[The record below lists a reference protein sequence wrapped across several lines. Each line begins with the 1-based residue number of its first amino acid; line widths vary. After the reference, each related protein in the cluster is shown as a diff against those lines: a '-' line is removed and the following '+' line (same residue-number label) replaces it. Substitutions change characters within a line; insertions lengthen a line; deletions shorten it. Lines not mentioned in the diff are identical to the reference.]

1 MSVSPPAI
9 NKLLILGE
17 SNSIYAKGWV
27 AGLTN
32 QTQGHIEVTNS
43 SLGSSGIFNAIYKL
57 ILLGENIASI
67 RIVLLDTS
75 IQDASFYRHRT
86 ADYFELLGALIDY
99 LYSRAI
105 VVGYLQFE
113 KLNKEVLEPEF
124 YTELR
129 QFLESRKVIFWNVNA
144 LILKHSDIKKPAELH
159 FAYADPHHIKPEVA
173 FHVGKIVGHELRAHL
188 DNLAQDSS
196 LPTPQLELP
205 FKLISA
211 EYFQSSQH
219 SSLGQIETSLF
230 QAKTLLVS
238 EQGLELSVPRHLQG
252 HDIVGLLF
260 NANNANGV
268 LHLAS
273 KSTLLKNLSNNS
285 KLYWKSPLVWSR
297 PLHQAV
303 TLGKTLTL
311 KAEKLSPHLEQTEY
325 CDSHFIDEDAPLSLE
340 IVGLITR
347 LKPSEKLQTT
357 AQQDL
362 NQESKNKVASLFAK
376 SQFKE
381 ATQLV
386 EQLLPTHQGSSFL
399 WKAYGAALL
408 QTTRPN
414 EAISA
419 LLKSIALCADD
430 IEAHNALAVAYQQC
444 RNFDAA
450 EHHFLRAIALS
461 PNYFEAIFNFAEMC
475 FERQRYEQAI
485 PYFDHALRIKS
496 DFIDALMKRGIALY
510 HQGRCEDAEQDFS
523 QVIKLNPRSHE
534 AHCNLGN
541 VLRSSQRVAEAEQ
554 HYLHAIELNA
564 TFVEAHSNLSHLL
577 SDSQRYQAA
586 FESSQVAV
594 QLNPKHLGALSNMA
608 LAQRGLGHIAEAILT
623 LRKALKISP
632 DYGEAQINLAY
643 MQLSLGQFEEGWRL
657 HESRLSNTKNAGLAH
672 HFAQSCPPWQGQ
684 SITGKTLLIIPEQGL
699 GDQIQF
705 VRYCSLLQEMGVAK
719 IYLICI
725 EPLAEL
731 FSFLKND
738 RLTLLTETQAVPPC
752 DYHVFML
759 SLPYLCQ
766 TRFETIPNR
775 VPYLSADLQ
784 LSQEMH
790 QRLLGITD
798 MKVGLCWFGS
808 SKYKY
813 DAERSLELTSLK
825 ALSTLT
831 GVQYFNLQRDAR
843 LPFLNFFHEQAHD
856 LGHEIDAHTSAF
868 QETAA
873 LIANLD
879 LVITCDTAIGHLAGA
894 LGKPVWLLQP
904 FVADWRWMNEGET
917 TPWYPHTRLFRQNS
931 TRSWEEVIARVCM
944 ELQSA
949 SNQHHLHLSTNLS
962 AAPVSANTTS
972 NLSVPI
978 SFGEFFDKISILEI
992 KQQRISDTQKLKSIN
1007 SELNQLTASMS
1018 PELSDH
1024 QELTSL
1030 RRELKQVNEDLWEI
1044 EDQLRQIEI
1053 AATFDHTFIEL
1064 ARSVY
1069 KKNDLRAQI
1078 KYTINTLTNSP
1089 LREEKSYPTSPAH
1102 NTQQSPAAR

>member
-1 MSVSPPAI
+1 MSVSPAAI

-17 SNSIYAKGWV
+17 SNSIYANGWV

-32 QTQGHIEVTNS
+32 QTQEHIEIINS

-57 ILLGENIASI
+57 IRLGESIASFQV
-67 RIVLLDTS
+67 VLLDTC

-99 LYSRAI
+99 LQSRSITVA
-105 VVGYLQFE
+105 YLQFE

-124 YTELR
+124 YAELR
-129 QFLESRKVIFWNVNA
+129 QFLESREVIFWNVNA
-144 LILKHSDIKKPAELH
+144 LILKHSDIKTTAELH

-173 FHVGKIVGHELRAHL
+173 FHVGKIVGHELKAYL

-196 LPTPQLELP
+196 PPRPQQELP
-205 FKLISA
+205 FELISA
-211 EYFQSSQH
+211 ELFQSSQH

-230 QAKTLLVS
+230 QAKTLLIS
-238 EQGLELSVPRHLQG
+238 EQALELPVPRHLQG

-268 LHLAS
+268 LQLAS
-273 KSTLLKNLSNNS
+273 KNTLLKNLSNNS
-285 KLYWKSPLVWSR
+285 KQYWKSPLVWSR

-311 KAEKLSPHLEQTEY
+311 KAEKRSPHMEHTEY
-325 CDSHFIDEDAPLSLE
+325 CDSHCLDENAPLCLE
-340 IVGLITR
+340 IIGLITR
-347 LKPSEKLQTT
+347 FKPSEKLPPNV
-357 AQQDL
+357 QQDL
-362 NQESKNKVASLFAK
+362 NQKSKSKVASLFAK

-381 ATQLV
+381 ATQFV
-386 EQLLPTHQGSSFL
+386 EQFLPTHQGSSFL

-408 QTTRPN
+408 QTARAE

-419 LLKSIALCADD
+419 LLKSVALCADD

-461 PNYFEAIFNFAEMC
+461 PNYFEAIFNFAEMY
-475 FERQRYEQAI
+475 FERQRYDQAI

-510 HQGRCEDAEQDFS
+510 HQGKCDDAEQDFS

-554 HYLHAIELNA
+554 HYLRAIELDA
-564 TFVEAHSNLSHLL
+564 TFVEAHSNLSHLQ
-577 SDSQRYQAA
+577 SETQRYQAA
-586 FESSQVAV
+586 FESSKMAV
-594 QLNPKHLGALSNMA
+594 QLNPQHLGALSNMA

-623 LRKALKISP
+623 LRNALKIKP
-632 DYGEAQINLAY
+632 DYDEGQINLAY
-643 MQLSLGQFEEGWRL
+643 MLLSLGQFEEGWRL
-657 HESRLSNTKNAGLAH
+657 HESRLSNTKNAGLAR
-672 HFAQSCPPWQGQ
+672 HFTQSCPQWQGQ
-684 SITGKTLLIIPEQGL
+684 SITGRTLLIIPEQGL

-738 RLTLLTETQAVPPC
+738 RLTLLTETQTVPPC

-775 VPYLSADLQ
+775 VPYLSADTQ
-784 LSQEMH
+784 LSQEMQ
-790 QRLLGITD
+790 QRLCGITD

-813 DAERSLELTSLK
+813 DAERSLQLTSLQ
-825 ALSTLT
+825 ALNTLT
-831 GVQYFNLQRDAR
+831 GVRYFNLQRDAR
-843 LPFLNFFHEQAHD
+843 LSFLHLFHEQAHD
-856 LGHEIDAHTSAF
+856 FGHEIDAHTSAF

-873 LIANLD
+873 LIVNLD

-931 TRSWEEVIARVCM
+931 TRSWEAVIARVCT

-949 SNQHHLHLSTNLS
+949 SDQHRLNSSTNLS
-962 AAPVSANTTS
+962 TTPVSATS
-972 NLSVPI
+972 ILSIPI
-978 SFGEFFDKISILEI
+978 SLGEFFDKISILEI
-992 KQQRISDTQKLKSIN
+992 KRQRISDTQKLKSIN
-1007 SELNQLTASMS
+1007 SELNQLAACV
-1018 PELSDH
+1018 PQELSDH

-1030 RRELKQVNEDLWEI
+1030 RRNLKQINEELWEI
-1044 EDQLRQIEI
+1044 EDQLRQIE
-1053 AATFDHTFIEL
+1053 TTDRFDETFIEL

-1069 KKNDLRAQI
+1069 KKNDLRAQL
-1078 KYTINTLTNSP
+1078 KYTINTLTNST
-1089 LREEKSYPTSPAH
+1089 LREEKSYPTSPAN
-1102 NTQQSPAAR
+1102 NTQQLPAIR